1 MLILIISDNAN
12 TSLKLRHALGEQGH
26 ECPPTHVVS
35 YDAAIDGLQNMS
47 AEPDL
52 ILLAIGADRGRWENV
67 LKAVRTF
74 QRAKIVAIGPRDPNL
89 ILAAIHEGIDDF
101 LDESAILGQQL
112 AKSLGRVG
120 QAGNRRTTQGQ
131 TVTVLSA
138 SGGTGSTTVAAN
150 LAVLLAESGSTALLD
165 FDLYGGNAAA
175 FFNLNPRHTI
185 ADLCRNTDKLDKNM
199 LGQCLLQH
207 ASGTHV
213 LAAPQ
218 VDEEVEFATNEAVT
232 RVFRLV
238 RGSFGR
244 IVVDLKDHHRECHRQ
259 VLQQSAAILIVS
271 RLDFAAV
278 SNTSR
283 LMPRIFIERLGIDRG
298 RVQLVLNRAGQ
309 PNEIP
314 ASKVET
320 VLNLRAAVLLPDDP
334 KTVNLSINCGNPCVL
349 ESPKSKFSAA
359 TRTLAES
366 VAKLWEE
373 SPALPLPSS
382 GAEAGRREPCSAS
395 MPYISPRRVVAA
407 GTAVG

>member
-1 MLILIISDNAN
+1 MLILIISDNPN
-12 TSLKLRHALGEQGH
+12 SSLKLRHALAEQGH

-35 YDAAIDGLQNMS
+35 YDAALDGLQNMT

-52 ILLAIGADRGRWENV
+52 ILLAVGSDRGRWESV

-101 LDESAILGQQL
+101 LDESASLGQQL
-112 AKSLGRVG
+112 AKSLGRVA

-131 TVTVLSA
+131 TVAVLSA
-138 SGGTGSTTVAAN
+138 SGGTGTTTVAAN
-150 LAVLLAESGSTALLD
+150 LAVLLAETAATALLD
-165 FDLYGGNAAA
+165 FDMYGGNAAA

-207 ASGTHV
+207 PSGTRV

-218 VDEEVEFATNEAVT
+218 ADDEVEFATNEAVT

-244 IVVDLKDHHRECHRQ
+244 IVVDLKDYHRECHRQ
-259 VLQQSAAILIVS
+259 VLQQSTAILIVS
-271 RLDFAAV
+271 RLDFAAI

-283 LMPRIFIERLGIDRG
+283 LLEYFERLGIDRD
-298 RVQLVLNRAGQ
+298 RVQLVFNRAGQ
-309 PNEIP
+309 PHEIP
-314 ASKVET
+314 ASKVEA
-320 VLNLRAAVLLPDDP
+320 VLKLRPAILLPDDP
-334 KTVNLSINCGNPCVL
+334 KTANLSINCGNPCVL
-349 ESPKSKFSAA
+349 ESPKSKFAAA
-359 TRTLAES
+359 TRALAES
-366 VAKLWEE
+366 VARLWEE
-373 SPALPLPSS
+373 TPASPVTASATETS
-382 GAEAGRREPCSAS
+382 RREPLGTSVPFIA
-395 MPYISPRRVVAA
+395 PRKLA
-407 GTAVG
+407 GVGAAVG